1 MDNLVAIITRI
12 LIELLTIFTY
22 TDINNIPT
30 ITNIQNQRENRMHF
44 TPSPIRY
51 ASTGLFLACIV
62 AINGCNQTPPPA
74 AEKTPPAAAQ
84 TSTAP
89 APAPAG
95 NMISNIPVKGD
106 EALPPSHPPLPSAT
120 PPHPTGAAATPPD
133 LNQQLASQHPKPAG
147 KKKLAVVVP
156 DSVKGKW
163 SSATLAVTAGGAE
176 KELKLAIGDT
186 VSLGKNLQLHL
197 VHYLPAYTSDFQSV
211 TSSSN
216 EQMNPAVQV
225 QAISNGQVV
234 AEGWIFQNLPEF
246 NSFTSEQVKVRLISA
261 ERVQKK

>member
-1 MDNLVAIITRI
+1 MHPAP
-12 LIELLTIFTY
+12 
-22 TDINNIPT
+22 IPV
-30 ITNIQNQRENRMHF
+30 RL
-44 TPSPIRY
+44 
-51 ASTGLFLACIV
+51 ALTGLILASIV

-84 TSTAP
+84 TSPAP

-95 NMISNIPVKGD
+95 NMMSNVPVKGD
-106 EALPPSHPPLPSAT
+106 EALPPSHPPLPGAT
-120 PPHPTGAAATPPD
+120 PPHPTGADGNRPD

-163 SSATLAVTAGGAE
+163 SSATLAVTAEGAE
-176 KELKLAIGDT
+176 KELKLAIGDK
-186 VSLGKNLQLHL
+186 VSVGKNLQLQL
-197 VHYLPAYTSDFQSV
+197 LHYLPAYTSDFQSV

-216 EQMNPAVQV
+216 EQVNPAVQV
-225 QAISNGQVV
+225 QAIANGQVV

-246 NSFTSEQVKVRLISA
+246 NSFNSEQLKVRLISA
-261 ERVQKK
+261 ERSQKK

>member
-1 MDNLVAIITRI
+1 MDSLVAIITRI

-44 TPSPIRY
+44 TPSPVRY
-51 ASTGLFLACIV
+51 ASTGLFLACIM
-62 AINGCNQTPPPA
+62 AITGCNQTPPPA
-74 AEKTPPAAAQ
+74 TEKTPPAAAQ
-84 TSTAP
+84 TSAAP
-89 APAPAG
+89 APD
-95 NMISNIPVKGD
+95 NKMISNIPVKGD

-120 PPHPTGAAATPPD
+120 PPHPTGADGNRPD

-156 DSVKGKW
+156 DSVKGQW
-163 SSATLAVTAGGAE
+163 ASATLAVTAEGAE
-176 KELKLAIGDT
+176 KELKLAIGDKI
-186 VSLGKNLQLHL
+186 SLGKNLQLHL

-216 EQMNPAVQV
+216 EQVNPAVQV

-246 NSFTSEQVKVRLISA
+246 NSFSSEQVKVRLISA
-261 ERVQKK
+261 ERAQKK

>member
-1 MDNLVAIITRI
+1 MS
-12 LIELLTIFTY
+12 
-22 TDINNIPT
+22 PT
-30 ITNIQNQRENRMHF
+30 SF
-44 TPSPIRY
+44 AIRY
-51 ASTGLFLACIV
+51 ASTGLILAGI
-62 AINGCNQTPPPA
+62 ALINGCNQTPPPPA

-89 APAPAG
+89 VAAPAPAS
-95 NMISNIPVKGD
+95 NMMSNIPVKGD

-120 PPHPTGAAATPPD
+120 PPHPTSTAGNPAD

-163 SSATLAVTAGGAE
+163 ASATLAVTAEGAE
-176 KELKLAIGDT
+176 KELKLAIGDKI
-186 VSLGKNLQLHL
+186 SLGKNMQLQLL
-197 VHYLPAYTSDFQSV
+197 HYLPAYTSDFQSV

-216 EQMNPAVQV
+216 EQVNPAVQV

-246 NSFTSEQVKVRLISA
+246 NSFSSEQIKVRLISA
-261 ERVQKK
+261 ERSQKK